1 MSDAP
6 SGPSPEEAT
15 AALRR
20 IARAWELDR
29 SDTMAL
35 LQAREAD
42 YSTIDWTEER
52 LTRLA
57 YLLELEKALSRLE
70 PRGGIP
76 RWISAPKPG
85 PFFGD
90 QSPLRILMG
99 PAREMAALL
108 REVRTWTD
116 RR

>member
-1 MSDAP
+1 
-6 SGPSPEEAT
+6 
-15 AALRR
+15 
-20 IARAWELDR
+20 
-29 SDTMAL
+29 MAL
-35 LQAREAD
+35 LQAAEAE
-42 YSTIDWTEER
+42 YATIDWTEER
-52 LTRLA
+52 LTRIA
-57 YLLELEKALSRLE
+57 YLMELEKALSRLE

-76 RWISAPKPG
+76 HWISTSKPG

-99 PAREMAALL
+99 PTRDMAALL